1 MSKINRSNNKNNK
14 IKKKKKKDTKRDGYI
29 SLDDFESSDLD
40 NETVNKRLSRRRN
53 KGKQKGSSKP
63 KKKTKQSGK
72 PKKST
77 KSTKTKA
84 KTVSVNAEDS
94 DSQNIG
100 PKRKIRCMYIHIIC
114 FIPINLQKILH
125 FI

>member
-1 MSKINRSNNKNNK
+1 MSKTNRSNNTNNK

-29 SLDDFESSDLD
+29 SLDDLESSDLG
-40 NETVNKRLSRRRN
+40 NETENKRLSRRIN
-53 KGKQKGSSKP
+53 KGNKKGSSKP

-72 PKKST
+72 PKKSA
-77 KSTKTKA
+77 KSGKTKA
-84 KTVSVNAEDS
+84 KTVSVDPEDS
-94 DSQNIG
+94 DSQNVG
-100 PKRKIRCMYIHIIC
+100 PKRKAKCMYIHIIC